1 MSFHEYFV
9 ERWEHKPELKILTR
23 IANIISWNIW
33 QMDGL
38 KDTVPLGKP
47 YEENHQITLF
57 ELLELEAET
66 MQSTETTEEAVPCK
80 IYDWRS
86 NTSMLFMDCKKRG

>member
-1 MSFHEYFV
+1 M
-9 ERWEHKPELKILTR
+9 LTR

-47 YEENHQITLF
+47 HEENHQITLF
-57 ELLELEAET
+57 DLLGFEDENY
-66 MQSTETTEEAVPCK
+66 QSTKTTEEAVPCK
-80 IYDWRS
+80 IYNWRA
-86 NTSMLFMDCKKRG
+86 NTSMLFKDCKRRG